1 MCVAGLIADAAPPS
15 PPRCGREVLCDAK
28 SSEPA
33 PRPRSHC
40 SSPAR
45 PPSTAQRSARPE
57 EPTAPPRA
65 CACRRSCACPSGARF
80 LSHRVRAGDGNTD
93 PVRELRRNSGAARY
107 PPLLPC
113 YSTPPAFAVQLP
125 CYCVYYCPS
134 SSRCDSSRSYVEG
147 LGENALF
154 YNFAFFHVFFFGSP
168 GEHILFR
175 PDKVAKNCG
184 QVLILS
190 LKLFQS
196 NENTV
201 SNPRRGKEHDPSPNC
216 IRLGPSQ
223 KVYYCSSAWSFQIC
237 AAILHAVGHPM
248 RGNFREFPNFWY
260 SDMARGARR
269 GEEAG
274 LCTAEL
280 PAHSHEKVTNCCGKM
295 QGQLRSLK
303 LFLAQFF

>member
-1 MCVAGLIADAAPPS
+1 MTPRVPN
-15 PPRCGREVLCDAK
+15 PPRG
-28 SSEPA
+28 PA
-33 PRPRSHC
+33 ATA
-40 SSPAR
+40 AR
-45 PPSTAQRSARPE
+45 PPAHRQPHSALLDLKSPLHRRVLALAVARAPARAAHVSFRTASGRAMETRIPSGNYDEIAVQHATRLYCRVTARP
-57 EPTAPPRA
+57 PPLPSSCRVTVYTTAPP
-65 CACRRSCACPSGARF
+65 
-80 LSHRVRAGDGNTD
+80 
-93 PVRELRRNSGAARY
+93 
-107 PPLLPC
+107 LLDAIRPG
-113 YSTPPAFAVQLP
+113 P
-125 CYCVYYCPS
+125 
-134 SSRCDSSRSYVEG
+134 VEG

-154 YNFAFFHVFFFGSP
+154 YNFEFFHVFFFGSP

-248 RGNFREFPNFWY
+248 QGNFREFPNFWY

-303 LFLAQFF
+303 LFLA